1 MEEWGYKVL
10 DEGELNGWELL
21 WGVAVHE
28 HGALEAKES
37 FFFTLCVRVRVCVC
51 VRGTLIMVNYFAI
64 QCTLQYPNLNYLNFP
79 TNDIHSNLLCGK

>member
-37 FFFTLCVRVRVCVC
+37 FFFTLCVHVRVCV
-51 VRGTLIMVNYFAI
+51 V
-64 QCTLQYPNLNYLNFP
+64 
-79 TNDIHSNLLCGK
+79 HLLW

>member
-37 FFFTLCVRVRVCVC
+37 FFFTLCVCVC
-51 VRGTLIMVNYFAI
+51 VGGGGGGGGGGKGILIMINYFAI
-64 QCTLQYPNLNYLNFP
+64 QCILDYPNLNYPNSP
-79 TNDIHSNLLCGK
+79 NNE